1 MAYLKQSFED
11 EEVLDYSWIQGE
23 EIVADVLTKQGSRR
37 EVLDEI
43 LIKNEFRHGHTKDD
57 RVTFEEDEFKIRN
70 RVTKK
75 DKKEEE
81 DC

>member
-1 MAYLKQSFED
+1 M
-11 EEVLDYSWIQGE
+11 DYSWIQGE

-37 EVLDEI
+37 ELLDEI
-43 LIKNEFRHGHTKDD
+43 IKNNEFRNAHTKDN
-57 RVTFEEDEFKIRN
+57 RVTYEGDEFKIRN

-81 DC
+81 D